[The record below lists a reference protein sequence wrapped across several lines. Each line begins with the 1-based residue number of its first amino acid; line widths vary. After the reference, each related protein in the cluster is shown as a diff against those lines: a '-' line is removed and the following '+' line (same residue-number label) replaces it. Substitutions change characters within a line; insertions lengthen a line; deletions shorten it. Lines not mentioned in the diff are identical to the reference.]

1 MITNTYDTTCNNTIN
16 ANKTS
21 PWTVNYV
28 NTNRNASD
36 YVSDLSKYKWSQV
49 HRDSFRANLIGQLPI
64 LNQLTS
70 FIERSQT
77 CINTVV
83 SSFTNVIKILLRTI
97 FENH

>member
-1 MITNTYDTTCNNTIN
+1 MMISHIYDTTCNNTIN

-28 NTNRNASD
+28 NINRNASD

-49 HRDSFRANLIGQLPI
+49 HRDSFRANRIGQLPI

-77 CINTVV
+77 CIHNVV
-83 SSFTNVIKILLRTI
+83 SSSTNVIGTAKNL
-97 FENH
+97 F